1 MENQYG
7 KALRRSG
14 DFKDRETEMKE
25 DFTNKKRLM
34 DAGSIVSAAGLAF
47 YFLGQGLSLPRP
59 VTGIVTAAAT
69 LLSVGTL
76 FLMIACRQDGGKAMI
91 SGNRLVGQGAL
102 AVLLA
107 LASAVVLK
115 GISLLL

>member
-1 MENQYG
+1 
-7 KALRRSG
+7 
-14 DFKDRETEMKE
+14 MKE
-25 DFTNKKRLM
+25 NFTNKKRLM

-47 YFLGQGLSLPRP
+47 YFLGQGLSLSRL
-59 VTGIVTAAAT
+59 VTGIVTVAAT
-69 LLSVGTL
+69 LLSFGTL